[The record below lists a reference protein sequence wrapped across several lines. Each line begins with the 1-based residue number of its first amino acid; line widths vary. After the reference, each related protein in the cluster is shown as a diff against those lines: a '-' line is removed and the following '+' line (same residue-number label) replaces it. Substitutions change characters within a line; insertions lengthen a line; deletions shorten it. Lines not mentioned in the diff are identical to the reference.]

1 MASARSAHSALLDTL
16 HRLAETDGPPG
27 REGGVRRGVL
37 AEVKP
42 DSLRAQV
49 SPLGS
54 LYLERRSMRG
64 GCVMLAAHL
73 DEVGLIVSHVDRY
86 GVAWLHPAGE
96 LRAAE
101 CSSAGLRFPRGAQ
114 ALLGCASTSS
124 QAEEPPRLL
133 ADFGAMFPAPT
144 VRTGSMG
151 VFATPWQVER
161 GLVRGKALDSRVGVA
176 LALNAARRTRKAAH
190 SLVLALTTLGQVGQ
204 RAARAAAAE
213 LAPDWIL
220 TLGVLALKDRR
231 EPEATLA
238 HSGKGPA
245 IVVRAPRFVADARL
259 TDTLVETAA
268 RARLPHQVVVTSV
281 NPTGA
286 EELQAAQGGI
296 PTATVL
302 VPATGVG
309 TPLQSVD
316 TRDLEA
322 ALELIVRVVERPL
335 LPRR

>member
-1 MASARSAHSALLDTL
+1 MASSRPAHAALLDTL
-16 HRLAETDGPPG
+16 RRLAETDGPPG
-27 REGGVRRGVL
+27 REGGVRRSVL
-37 AEVKP
+37 AEVRSA
-42 DSLRAQV
+42 SLRAQV

-54 LYLERRSMRG
+54 LYLERRSGRG
-64 GCVMLAAHL
+64 ARVMLAAHL
-73 DEVGLIVSHVDRY
+73 DELGLVVSHVDHH
-86 GVAWLHPAGE
+86 GLAWLHSAGE

-101 CSSAGLRFPRGAQ
+101 CSGAELRFAHGAL
-114 ALLGCASTSS
+114 AVLGCASTSS
-124 QAEEPPRLL
+124 PSEKPPRLL
-133 ADFGAMFPAPT
+133 ADFGVKLPLPP

-161 GLVRGKALDSRVGVA
+161 SLVRGKALDSRVGVT
-176 LALNAARRTRKAAH
+176 LALHAARNSRRAAN

-213 LAPDWIL
+213 LAPDGII

-238 HSGKGPA
+238 HLGKGPA
-245 IVVRAPRFVADARL
+245 IVVRTPRFVADARL
-259 TDTLVETAA
+259 TETLMETAT
-268 RARLPHQVVVTSV
+268 RARLPFQIVVAVL

-286 EELQAAQGGI
+286 EEMQAALGGI

-309 TPLQSVD
+309 TPLQAVD

-322 ALELIVRVVERPL
+322 TLELLVRVLDRPL
-335 LPRR
+335 AR

>member
-1 MASARSAHSALLDTL
+1 
-16 HRLAETDGPPG
+16 
-27 REGGVRRGVL
+27 VL
-37 AEVKP
+37 AEVKA

-54 LYLERRSMRG
+54 LYLERRTARG
-64 GCVMLAAHL
+64 ARVMLAAHL
-73 DEVGLIVSHVDRY
+73 DEVGLVVSHVDRH
-86 GVAWLHPAGE
+86 GLVWLHPAGE

-101 CSSAGLRFPRGAQ
+101 CSGAGLRFAHGAQ
-114 ALLGCASTSS
+114 AVLGCASTSS
-124 QAEEPPRLL
+124 HAEEPPRLL
-133 ADFGAMFPAPT
+133 ADFGPRLPDPH

-161 GLVRGKALDSRVGVA
+161 GQVRGKALDSRVGAA
-176 LALNAARRTRKAAH
+176 LALHAARRTRKAST

-220 TLGVLALKDRR
+220 TLGVLALTGQR

-238 HSGKGPA
+238 LKGKGPA

-259 TDTLVETAA
+259 TETLVETAA
-268 RARLPHQVVVTSV
+268 RARLPYQLIVAAR

-286 EELQAAQGGI
+286 EEMQAALGGI

-309 TPLQSVD
+309 TPVQSVD

-322 ALELIVRVVERPL
+322 TLELIVRVLERP
-335 LPRR
+335 PAR

>member
-16 HRLAETDGPPG
+16 RRLAETDGPPG
-27 REGGVRRGVL
+27 REGGVRRSVL
-37 AEVKP
+37 AEVKS

-54 LYLERRSMRG
+54 LYLERRSTKGAR
-64 GCVMLAAHL
+64 VMLAAHL

-86 GVAWLHPAGE
+86 GIAWLHPAGK
-96 LRAAE
+96 LQAAE
-101 CSSAGLRFPRGAQ
+101 CSGAGLRFAHGAL
-114 ALLGCASTSS
+114 AVLGCAATSS
-124 QAEEPPRLL
+124 PAEQPPRLL
-133 ADFGAMFPAPT
+133 ADFGARLPAPS

-151 VFATPWQVER
+151 VFATSWQVER

-176 LALNAARRTRKAAH
+176 LALHAARRTRKAAH

-204 RAARAAAAE
+204 RAARAAADE

-220 TLGVLALKDRR
+220 TLGVLMLSGRR

-238 HSGKGPA
+238 HSGRGPA

-259 TDTLVETAA
+259 TETLVETAA
-268 RARLPHQVVVTSV
+268 RARLPHQVVVTAV

-286 EELQAAQGGI
+286 EEMQAALGGI
-296 PTATVL
+296 PTATIL

-316 TRDLEA
+316 ARDVEA
-322 ALELIVRVVERPL
+322 ALELIVRVVERP
-335 LPRR
+335 PAR